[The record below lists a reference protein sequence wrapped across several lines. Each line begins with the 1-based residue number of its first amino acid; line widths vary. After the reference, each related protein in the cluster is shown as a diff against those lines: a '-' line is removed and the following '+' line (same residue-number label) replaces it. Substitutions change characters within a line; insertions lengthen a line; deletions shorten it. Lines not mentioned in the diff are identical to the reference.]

1 MDGIIAIF
9 NCPQEPTL
17 VTLTGRLSLES
28 WFTSPNRFLLKTL
41 MISVEGFSMFC
52 LEIKDTPESGKRR
65 QWKTADEWR

>member
-9 NCPQEPTL
+9 NCPQEANPCNAYRPTKL
-17 VTLTGRLSLES
+17 GV

-41 MISVEGFSMFC
+41 MISAEGFSMFC

-65 QWKTADEWR
+65 Q